1 MVEMELPWQKALVGL
16 EGNGWRGGEEEKKK
30 KEGKKKAQP
39 FTEL

>member
-16 EGNGWRGGEEEKKK
+16 EGNGRRVAKEEKM
-30 KEGKKKAQP
+30 KKAQP